1 MSETTTKLRIDI
13 VSAENE
19 VFSGEADYIVAMGEA
34 GEVGIAPGHMPLL
47 AKLKPGEIR
56 LRTGSTEDSFYVSS
70 GILEVQPHLVT
81 VLADTVAR
89 AADLDELAAIQA
101 KERAE
106 KALADKKSEIDFTKA
121 NAALAEAVAQ
131 LRLISKLRDQIKHS

>member
-1 MSETTTKLRIDI
+1 MQQTTKTMRIEI
-13 VSAENE
+13 VSAEKE
-19 VFSGEADYIVAMGEA
+19 IFSGEVDSVTAMGEA
-34 GEVGIAPGHMPLL
+34 GEVGISPGHTPLL
-47 AKLKPGEIR
+47 APLKPGEIR
-56 LRTGSTEDSFYVSS
+56 LYKDGKEDSFYVSS

-106 KALADKKSEIDFTKA
+106 KALSDKKSDIDFNMATA
-121 NAALAEAVAQ
+121 ELAEAMAQ
-131 LRLISKLRDQIKHS
+131 LRLISKFRDKLK